1 MKISKQERNRI
12 LGLHLAESHNKKIS
26 SVLSEQI
33 NLPFLTTPAGPWD
46 KDDCGNKCEQRPT
59 KVPPGSMV
67 TAVMSNYFDGQK
79 CKSLSYG
86 GGPFYSMEKC
96 KQCCEGKTLDKN
108 AYPCFEALMLIF
120 PKMEPGDEQIAK
132 DAWDQ
137 SFESNVTEG
146 PWAYEEFYEE
156 MCDVDGENVCDIC
169 EDIIGEKPIHLPVS
183 DIPGG
188 VDNDCLYD
196 VENPTRKFGYCKFGN
211 KLPIGN
217 VTIGDYITIEDCCKL
232 GGKEIEN
239 PNGNIDVDEK
249 KKGPK
254 KCTWRPEPVEDPT
267 LDERGKS
274 INNIRVCHE
283 GENVKLIQSI
293 LLGEGYD
300 LGKSGP
306 DGDGVDGK
314 FGGKTKK
321 AVKEY
326 QRKYGLGVDGI
337 VGNETWS
344 HMFPEEEE
352 IIITPDIENEISNEE
367 PMTDDELETFIED
380 NLEDKTNRKQCR
392 DIMKGLSQK
401 IKNNPYSTEVIDMI
415 DNEDLKLTLGY
426 CLDERNYPGI
436 MGHVRRIKKAFGLKG
451 KGNN

>member
-1 MKISKQERNRI
+1 MKISKKEKNRI
-12 LGLHLAESHNKKIS
+12 LGLHLEESNNKKIS

-33 NLPFLTTPAGPWD
+33 ILPRTATFGGPW

-59 KVPPGSMV
+59 KFPSGSMV
-67 TAVMSNYFDGQK
+67 KAVMSNYFDGQK

-96 KQCCEGKTLDKN
+96 KQCCEGKILRPPLLSD
-108 AYPCFEALMLIF
+108 YPCFEALMLIF

-137 SFESNVTEG
+137 SFESNVTDG
-146 PWAYEEFYEE
+146 PWAYEEFLKE
-156 MCDVDGENVCDIC
+156 MCDRDGVNVCDIC
-169 EDIIGEKPIHLPVS
+169 EDIIGK
-183 DIPGG
+183 
-188 VDNDCLYD
+188 N
-196 VENPTRKFGYCKFGN
+196 
-211 KLPIGN
+211 
-217 VTIGDYITIEDCCKL
+217 
-232 GGKEIEN
+232 IEN
-239 PNGNIDVDEK
+239 PNGDIDVDEK

-267 LDERGKS
+267 LNESGKS

-283 GENVKLIQSI
+283 GENVKLIQQI
-293 LLGEGYD
+293 LLTEIGAWQTEKGKGYD

-306 DGDGVDGK
+306 EGDGIDGK

-321 AVKEY
+321 AVKDY
-326 QRKYGLGVDGI
+326 QRKYGLAVDGI

-352 IIITPDIENEISNEE
+352 IIITPDIENEIINDT
-367 PMTDDELETFIED
+367 PMTNDELETFIED

-392 DIMKGLSQK
+392 DIIKGLSQK